1 MVAVGKA
8 NFIKADQIKEGAIVI
23 DVGVNRLES
32 GKLCGDVQFDEAK
45 EKASFITLGAGRSRS
60 DDHHNACA

>member
-45 EKASFITLGAGRSRS
+45 EKHLSLRRCRAE
-60 DDHHNACA
+60 